1 MVHALV
7 LMNIT
12 DPAKLAAYRGKAG
25 AALAKHG
32 GALAAAAPAPTVLE
46 GSMPAPG
53 MGGVLTFPDKDAA
66 IAWINDPELATTH
79 ALRNAAGDSSILLL
93 G

>member
-1 MVHALV
+1 MVHALIY
-7 LMNIT
+7 MNIT
-12 DPAKLAAYRGKAG
+12 DPEKLAAYREKAG
-25 AALAKHG
+25 AALQKHG

-46 GSMPAPG
+46 GSMAAPN

-66 IAWINDPELATTH
+66 MAWINDPELADTH

-93 G
+93 A